1 MSQKRISEDVP
12 GRGASGGDRPGHQ
25 LPASGR
31 FQRET
36 GEALCS
42 HPGSDGYP
50 LPYPTQI
57 LFYLPGEVFKISG
70 FRVVT
75 IHAVS
80 IQDYIND
87 ASFLAPE
94 GRDSPK
100 MAKSFISPLYW
111 IRKYV

>member
-87 ASFLAPE
+87 ASF
-94 GRDSPK
+94 
-100 MAKSFISPLYW
+100 
-111 IRKYV
+111 